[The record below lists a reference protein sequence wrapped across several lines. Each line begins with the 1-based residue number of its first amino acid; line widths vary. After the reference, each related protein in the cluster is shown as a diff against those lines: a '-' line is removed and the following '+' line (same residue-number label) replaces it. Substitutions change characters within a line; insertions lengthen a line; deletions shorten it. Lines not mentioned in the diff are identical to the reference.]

1 MWNFWKKNLV
11 YKKSIQKQTKTTLY
25 IVFILGV
32 ALKIL
37 HISLSGRTPKILLRF
52 WFVRRW
58 YLTIFQTKCWN
69 PWNFLVPKTSPLTQ
83 EILVQSMTLK
93 FRTDVF
99 NGNPHVFNMY
109 FISLPCL
116 LYFRVYFLYLIKVY
130 NFSPMWPGQ
139 TSIL

>member
-1 MWNFWKKNLV
+1 M
-11 YKKSIQKQTKTTLY
+11 
-25 IVFILGV
+25 FILGV

-52 WFVRRW
+52 WFVQRW
-58 YLTIFQTKCWN
+58 FLTIFQTKCWN
-69 PWNFLVPKTSPLTQ
+69 PWNFLVPKTSPPTQ

-99 NGNPHVFNMY
+99 NENPHVFNMY

-130 NFSPMWPGQ
+130 NFPQCDLVRQVSYRQIKTQKLSP
-139 TSIL
+139 SIIVLLVF